1 MKISER
7 KRPRQA
13 NVVIKQSSVMLLNV
27 AAAVTTADGDY
38 CRRCA
43 LHSSVSSGFVEWS
56 LNIKWYESV
65 LSPGEDNGFS
75 LSSSVCEHF
84 MFFFFTFRSDI
95 FVYWHFMRATGFSGS
110 ATVAVC
116 CIHHREFCCERV
128 CVCASLSQ
136 RRSHALEPTT
146 NTIKTLN

>member
-27 AAAVTTADGDY
+27 ADAVTTADGDY

-84 MFFFFTFRSDI
+84 MFFF
-95 FVYWHFMRATGFSGS
+95 YFSFGYFCVL
-110 ATVAVC
+110 AFYARHWFFWLCHRC
-116 CIHHREFCCERV
+116 CVLYSPSRV
-128 CVCASLSQ
+128 LLWAGMCVCE
-136 RRSHALEPTT
+136 LES
-146 NTIKTLN
+146 KTFARTWTDD